1 MVRNQLLEVLARLLQ
16 HEEQNNSL
24 LRPVTSLQQ
33 VVRLE
38 NALVRAVWEPLV
50 HASGVEVPHGAA
62 AHDPDAE
69 RAVETKIQR
78 SVGLLHEPALL
89 GAALDAAGNG
99 DGADEAL
106 HAELAR
112 EAQNDDVKGDKR
124 KVARSLAVVCGRV
137 GVCADRGGDEG
148 VIAWERV

>member
-1 MVRNQLLEVLARLLQ
+1 MLVWGVSSGETYGEEKVGNVVRNVHGNAHVGEVEAVAQPDQRERDDVVRNQLLEVLARLLQ
-16 HEEQNNSL
+16 HEKQHNSL
-24 LRPVTSLQQ
+24 LRPVTSLQE

-38 NALVRAVWEPLV
+38 HALVRAVREPLV

-99 DGADEAL
+99 DGTDEA
-106 HAELAR
+106 
-112 EAQNDDVKGDKR
+112 
-124 KVARSLAVVCGRV
+124 
-137 GVCADRGGDEG
+137 
-148 VIAWERV
+148 